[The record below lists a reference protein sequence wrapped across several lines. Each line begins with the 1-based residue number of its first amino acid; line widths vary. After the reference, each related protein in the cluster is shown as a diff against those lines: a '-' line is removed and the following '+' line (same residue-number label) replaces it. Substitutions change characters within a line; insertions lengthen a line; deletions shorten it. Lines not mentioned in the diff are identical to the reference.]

1 MTEFLKLANALEE
14 ITSTPKRNEKIRIIA
29 DILKSV
35 KQDELQFTT
44 RVLAGRVFAE
54 NDERTLNVSWSGM
67 MSTLKKVIDYSEK
80 DFGEFYQGDVG
91 EAIASM
97 FTSGRYS
104 KQLSLFSQTI
114 TVSSLQRDLE
124 QISSFT
130 GKGSKS
136 ERETL
141 LAKIFMDSSPLEIRH
156 IVALIL
162 GDTRT
167 GVSDALVLEGI
178 AKAFEIEPDIARRA
192 WNFSGNLGEVASIA
206 AMQGE
211 DGVKRIGVTL
221 FRPIKPMLATP
232 AVNSEEI
239 LSTSSDPFIVEH
251 KYDGARVQIH
261 KLKQQ
266 VCIYSRRL
274 NEVTQSM
281 PEIVEIIQ
289 SSISSKSAILDGE
302 VIAVDDKQNPY
313 PFQKV
318 MKRFGRSK
326 EVEEISKDIKL
337 KLILFDV
344 ILVDGEMVVDIRLCE
359 RKKILKSIASEE
371 LITPY
376 EESISSADIEEMF
389 KESRTKG
396 HEGLMLKNINSAYI
410 PGKRGKNW
418 FKLKHTLETLDLVI
432 IAAEWGHG
440 RRKNWLSDYHLGVW
454 DADAGEFISV
464 GKTFKGLT
472 DEELTEM
479 TKRLQEIAIGSTK
492 GLVRVRPEI
501 VVEIIAAEIQESPTY
516 NSGFAL
522 RFARISRIRDDLDP
536 SDSTTLEELRELFE
550 TQFKY
555 KSR

>member
-1 MTEFLKLANALEE
+1 MTEFLELANALEE
-14 ITSTPKRNEKIRIIA
+14 ITSTPRRNEKIRIIA

-54 NDERTLNVSWSGM
+54 SDERTLNVSWSGM
-67 MSTLKKVIDYSEK
+67 MSALKKIIDYSEK

-104 KQLSLFSQTI
+104 KQQSLFSQSITI
-114 TVSSLQRDLE
+114 STLQRDLE
-124 QISSFT
+124 QMSSFT

-141 LAKIFMDSSPLEIRH
+141 VAKIFMDASPLEIRH

-178 AKAFEIEPDIARRA
+178 AKAFEIDPDIARRA
-192 WNFSGNLGEVASIA
+192 WNFSGSLGEVASVA
-206 AMQGE
+206 ARRGE

-232 AVNSEEI
+232 AANSEEI
-239 LSTSSDPFIVEH
+239 LSTSSDPFIVEY

-261 KLKQQ
+261 KLNQQ

-281 PEIVEIIQ
+281 PEIVEMIQ
-289 SSISSKSAILDGE
+289 SSISAKSAILDGE

-313 PFQKV
+313 PFQIV

-344 ILVDGEMVVDIRLCE
+344 ILVEGEMVVNKKLSE

-376 EESISSADIEEMF
+376 KESISSVDIEEMF
-389 KESRTKG
+389 KDSKTKG

-440 RRKNWLSDYHLGVW
+440 RRKDWLSDYHLGVW

-479 TKRLQEIAIGSTK
+479 TKRLQEIAISSTK

-501 VVEIIAAEIQESPTY
+501 VVEIVAAEIQESPTY

-555 KSR
+555 KAR